1 MSEKTTYNV
10 WIVEDD
16 LLFKESLEDLV
27 EMEDNLELVYSVDSI
42 EKAFQ
47 GFPAK
52 EKPDVILEDI
62 GLPGMSGIEAI
73 PYYKKQFPDVAI
85 IMLTIFDDDERVFE
99 AIKAGADGY
108 LLKRTPGA
116 EILKGIHD
124 VLNGGAPISPP
135 IARRMMHMLAGPGSA
150 SKKKETSLTKREL
163 TILKLLVDGNT
174 IDMISGLLGIS
185 PFTVDTHTKNIY
197 KKLQVHN
204 RSSVVAKAL
213 KEGLV

>member
-1 MSEKTTYNV
+1 MSENLSHTV

-27 EMEDNLELVYSVDSI
+27 NYEPNLDLAYSVDSI
-42 EKAFQ
+42 EKAFE
-47 GFPAK
+47 GFATKPA
-52 EKPDVILEDI
+52 PDVILEDI

-73 PYYKKQFPDVAI
+73 PYYKQKFPDVRI

-116 EILKGIHD
+116 EILKGVQE
-124 VLNGGAPISPP
+124 VLEGGAPISAP
-135 IARRMMHMLAGPGSA
+135 IAKKIMTMLVSPAA
-150 SKKKETSLTKREL
+150 QKKKETTLTKREL
-163 TILKLLVDGNT
+163 TILKLLVDGLT
-174 IDMISGLLGIS
+174 IDMIGAELHIS
-185 PFTVDTHTKNIY
+185 RHTVDTHTKNIY
-197 KKLQVHN
+197 KKLHVHN
-204 RSSVVAKAL
+204 RSSLASKAI